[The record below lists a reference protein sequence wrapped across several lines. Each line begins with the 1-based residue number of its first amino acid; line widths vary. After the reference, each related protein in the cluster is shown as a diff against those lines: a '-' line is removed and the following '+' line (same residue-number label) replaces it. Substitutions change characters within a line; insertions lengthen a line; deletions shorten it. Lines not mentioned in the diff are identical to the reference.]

1 MKTYRFFLE
10 DIKQDLYDKIKKN
23 PYYASKLIEKLR
35 LNKRERVRVG
45 AKKLLVTKFREKYCS
60 SSQIFSLPFYKQ
72 SVLQGCM

>member
-1 MKTYRFFLE
+1 MNQVEKIL
-10 DIKQDLYDKIKKN
+10 DQIK
-23 PYYASKLIEKLR
+23 
-35 LNKRERVRVG
+35 KRERVR